1 VATPRDDALI
11 FLKELNAVTEGDIA
25 RVKPVYEIAEKVL
38 RDKARARAAVRFA
51 RNQGWTHQHTDV
63 GISTA
68 SIASLGVDVAL
79 GIEDFESRHDASSSV
94 NRPSPISP
102 IGDSVGI
109 HNNNNGAQA
118 SGSRGPSQQSAPSPL
133 GNNDGWIE
141 RATKWLKSLTGLV
154 TTTTL
159 LLTAVGALL
168 LKATDL
174 QITSVVE
181 KAVQYL
187 VGGVP
192 PPPPKPDQI
201 ADPKPPNWIADSK
214 TGCWMWDP
222 APVPNQS
229 ISWSGQCVNKLAQ
242 GHGVLKFFLNGKE
255 MMRVEGEFRGG
266 KLNGRG
272 TQTDPSG
279 DYVGEWRDSKR
290 HGQGV
295 MTSSDGFRA
304 YVGEFRDGNINGQGK
319 ATLPDGDWYDGE
331 WQDGMPNG
339 PGKAYIKGHLYQ
351 GTWMDGCFRLGD
363 RTASFWRTAA
373 ECGFR

>member
-1 VATPRDDALI
+1 
-11 FLKELNAVTEGDIA
+11 
-25 RVKPVYEIAEKVL
+25 
-38 RDKARARAAVRFA
+38 
-51 RNQGWTHQHTDV
+51 
-63 GISTA
+63 
-68 SIASLGVDVAL
+68 
-79 GIEDFESRHDASSSV
+79 
-94 NRPSPISP
+94 
-102 IGDSVGI
+102 
-109 HNNNNGAQA
+109 
-118 SGSRGPSQQSAPSPL
+118 
-133 GNNDGWIE
+133 
-141 RATKWLKSLTGLV
+141 
-154 TTTTL
+154 
-159 LLTAVGALL
+159 LTAVGALL

-187 VGGVP
+187 VGAVP

-201 ADPKPPNWIADSK
+201 ADPKPPDWIADSK
-214 TGCWMWDP
+214 TGCWVWDP
-222 APVPNQS
+222 NPVPNQS
-229 ISWSGQCVNKLAQ
+229 ISWSGQCVNKLVQ

-255 MMRVEGEFRGG
+255 IMRVEGEFRSG

-272 TQTDPSG
+272 TQTDPYG
-279 DYVGEWRDSKR
+279 DYVGEWRNSKR

-295 MTSSDGFRA
+295 LTYPDNFGA
-304 YVGEFRDGNINGQGK
+304 YVGEFRDGKINGQGK
-319 ATLPDGDWYDGE
+319 ATRPDGDWYDGE